1 MDPTWQRE
9 SRSRDS
15 RQRSPARP
23 LPTYARLLFVIGFL
37 VIFTLGG
44 LTGVML
50 AMVPFNQ
57 QTHDSFFVVAHFHYV
72 LIGGVVFS
80 LFAGLYYWL
89 PKITG
94 RMLSERLGRWNFAL
108 MFVFFNVTFFPMH
121 ISGLLGMPRR
131 VYTYPAG
138 LGWDVYNLISTLGG
152 IGFTLGILLFVINF
166 V

>member
-80 LFAGLYYWL
+80 LLPGSTTGCPRSRAECSVSASAAGTL
-89 PKITG
+89 
-94 RMLSERLGRWNFAL
+94 RSC
-108 MFVFFNVTFFPMH
+108 
-121 ISGLLGMPRR
+121 SSS
-131 VYTYPAG
+131 
-138 LGWDVYNLISTLGG
+138 ST
-152 IGFTLGILLFVINF
+152 
-166 V
+166 